1 MDISAKIE
9 AERLN
14 YLKNHD
20 EVAQSVKKICI
31 LHDVRARV
39 ILFGST
45 LRGDWNID
53 SDIDLIIILSDLKA
67 KDRIVVDIYRTI
79 DAPVELHFA
88 TEDIFEKWYLRF
100 IDVYREI

>member
-31 LHDVRARV
+31 LHDV
-39 ILFGST
+39 
-45 LRGDWNID
+45 
-53 SDIDLIIILSDLKA
+53 KA
-67 KDRIVVDIYRTI
+67 
-79 DAPVELHFA
+79 
-88 TEDIFEKWYLRF
+88 
-100 IDVYREI
+100 